1 MNPFSRMSGS
11 GSNQVV
17 VAPLAIVLPSE
28 VQSKEIKQSKAK
40 EKKKNIK
47 NKMDKKKTIHVPQ
60 HSPANCT
67 RSKGQGQPTPDS
79 PTMSTRSK
87 RKLQI

>member
-1 MNPFSRMSGS
+1 MSGS

-17 VAPLAIVLPSE
+17 AAPLAIVLSPPE

-40 EKKKNIK
+40 EKKNKNKNIK
-47 NKMDKKKTIHVPQ
+47 NKTEKKKTVHVPQ
-60 HSPANCT
+60 DSPANCM

-79 PTMSTRSK
+79 PAMSTRSK